1 MLDKREEYRRRRD
14 FDAADRIKEQ
24 LYTMG
29 VRVDDVERS
38 WAMRTDAPGGG
49 GGGGYGGGGGGYGG
63 GGGGGGYGGGGG
75 GGFRGG
81 GPGPSHDYTRAP
93 GDNAA
98 VDLVRVNELIAERL
112 NAKIMREFPRA
123 DEARRRSLHPAARP
137 HSTPGSPLAPPPPV
151 SLRRCVSSS
160 ARWASRC
167 TTETSSGRS
176 RARARRRAARSSASA
191 AAAAAP
197 LVHAAAACFTALR

>member
-63 GGGGGGYGGGGG
+63 GGGGGG
-75 GGFRGG
+75 
-81 GPGPSHDYTRAP
+81 
-93 GDNAA
+93 
-98 VDLVRVNELIAERL
+98 
-112 NAKIMREFPRA
+112 M
-123 DEARRRSLHPAARP
+123 
-137 HSTPGSPLAPPPPV
+137 
-151 SLRRCVSSS
+151 
-160 ARWASRC
+160 
-167 TTETSSGRS
+167 
-176 RARARRRAARSSASA
+176 A
-191 AAAAAP
+191 AAAAAAS
-197 LVHAAAACFTALR
+197 AAAGRGRRTTTRGRRATTRPSTSCASTS